1 MNPKLIKALS
11 LVGKIAGVGLLLAA
25 PFENHAI
32 GLYVFAGASI
42 LKDLVNRV
50 GDLLDDGK
58 VNQSFK
64 SE

>member
-1 MNPKLIKALS
+1 MNAKTLKILT
-11 LVGKIAGVGLLLAA
+11 LLGKITGAVLVFAA

-58 VNQSFK
+58 VNQSYK
-64 SE
+64 GE

>member
-1 MNPKLIKALS
+1 MNSKLIKALS
-11 LVGKIAGVGLLLAA
+11 FVGKIAGVGLLLVA

-32 GLYVFAGASI
+32 GIYVFAGASI
-42 LKDLVNRV
+42 LKDMVNRF

-64 SE
+64 AE

>member
-1 MNPKLIKALS
+1 MNPKTIKVLS
-11 LVGKIAGVGLLLAA
+11 LVGKVAGVGLLLAA
-25 PFENHAI
+25 PFENHTI

-50 GDLLDDGK
+50 GDVLDDGK